1 MSRVRGA
8 RRLRRTLQ
16 RIDPEV
22 TKGVRE
28 AMEAGAET
36 VRQAA
41 IRLVP
46 RDTGNLARILAEPRA
61 VGRKSGGFKTEVG
74 FRTKRQR
81 RDGWYAGFVE
91 FGTKGSP
98 GGRRRRRRIP
108 PRRAQPFLRPALEL
122 SRPRIRKAIELEIR
136 RALTRAARG
145 GAGIARRRSARRAGG

>member
-8 RRLRRTLQ
+8 RVLRRKLQ
-16 RIDPEV
+16 NIDPEV
-22 TKGVRE
+22 TRGVRE

-98 GGRRRRRRIP
+98 GGRRRRRIP

-122 SRPRIRKAIELEIR
+122 SRPRIRKAIEREIR
-136 RALTRAARG
+136 RALARAARG
-145 GAGIARRRSARRAGG
+145 GAGVARRRSARRAGG